1 MVRSGETGI
10 KVAHG
15 VEAANQPASKW
26 AVSWLVRVGPMD
38 HRHLSRWER
47 EMGGLKSKWERRCQR
62 QRSEG
67 RGVIRY
73 EESDSLP
80 ETPEV
85 VQPSYSV
92 LDFRPPEV

>member
-1 MVRSGETGI
+1 
-10 KVAHG
+10 
-15 VEAANQPASKW
+15 
-26 AVSWLVRVGPMD
+26 
-38 HRHLSRWER
+38 
-47 EMGGLKSKWERRCQR
+47 MGGLKSKWERRCQR

>member
-1 MVRSGETGI
+1 MGSLDMGCG
-10 KVAHG
+10 
-15 VEAANQPASKW
+15 QPQGAGK
-26 AVSWLVRVGPMD
+26 D
-38 HRHLSRWER
+38 
-47 EMGGLKSKWERRCQR
+47 
-62 QRSEG
+62 
-67 RGVIRY
+67 